1 MEEISNVLAVIS
13 VLGTLS
19 SIFFAVLAFRRND
32 RGGGDQKQIGK
43 KEGEVISDIR
53 HIKSS
58 VDRVEK
64 TLDKLEERYN
74 DLDGRLIKVETDT
87 ANLAE
92 KIDHRVRTKARYVKG
107 GS

>member
-32 RGGGDQKQIGK
+32 RGDQKQIGK

-74 DLDGRLIKVETDT
+74 DLDGRLIKVETDI